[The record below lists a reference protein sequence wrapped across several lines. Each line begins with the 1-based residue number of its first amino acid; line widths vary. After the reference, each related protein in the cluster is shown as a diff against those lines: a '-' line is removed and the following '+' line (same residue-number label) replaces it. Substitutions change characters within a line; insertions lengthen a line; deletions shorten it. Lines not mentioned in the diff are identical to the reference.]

1 MGFFSI
7 DYPSAWSAI
16 PLFSTPSVFICP
28 FLVWRQ
34 QYLWRMEDRWTNW
47 WCKSNMAV
55 HRLQALLCA
64 MIRVMM
70 RMDKVLSFSLQ
81 SNPGNTVPCEL
92 TEARKQVQFTR
103 RVSYLGLCSQ
113 GVASVTW
120 LLLLLDVKGEI
131 TGMGWARAVQQKEIT
146 TCWFGWSP
154 EFQLQNDT
162 KMNQGR
168 RSRSLIQSIAR
179 KWA

>member
-1 MGFFSI
+1 MLWLFRDASIFSFYFGRVLG
-7 DYPSAWSAI
+7 DTWWWFGTWYSRTTLTGTWGA
-16 PLFSTPSVFICP
+16 TQGHPSVFICP

-55 HRLQALLCA
+55 QRLQALLCA

-70 RMDKVLSFSLQ
+70 KMDKVLSFSLQ
-81 SNPGNTVPCEL
+81 SNPSNTVPCEL

-131 TGMGWARAVQQKEIT
+131 TGMGWVGAVQQK
-146 TCWFGWSP
+146 
-154 EFQLQNDT
+154 
-162 KMNQGR
+162 
-168 RSRSLIQSIAR
+168 
-179 KWA
+179 